1 MRDMKKG
8 SISEEENY
16 AETLL
21 CIQRQRN
28 LADIHDKEI
37 KAAPGGE
44 KQR

>member
-8 SISEEENY
+8 STSEKENY
-16 AETLL
+16 AKTLL